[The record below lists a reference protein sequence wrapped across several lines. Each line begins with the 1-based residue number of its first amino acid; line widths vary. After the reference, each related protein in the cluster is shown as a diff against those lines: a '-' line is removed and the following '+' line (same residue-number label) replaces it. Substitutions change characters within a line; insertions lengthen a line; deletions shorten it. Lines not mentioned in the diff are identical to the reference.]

1 VVVRDGH
8 AFVGHVG
15 DTRLYKLR
23 RGLIEKVTRDHSPVG
38 EREDAHELSER
49 DAMQHPRRN
58 EVYRDVGSEPH
69 EPTDT
74 DFVDVQEISFEPD
87 SALLL
92 CSDGLT
98 DLVDSGSIN
107 QIVRRLAGRPQEV
120 VAALIAAANDAGGKD
135 NVTVVYVEHEQF
147 PAAPRAA
154 SAEVN
159 ELPPPEEITRRRGT
173 PDGSGTRRHRIV
185 RMANIVLLA
194 VVIVLT
200 LVRSDTVAPPA
211 LPVEGAQAASDAG
224 RIVVHAT
231 ESIAQAI
238 QLARAGTTIVVE
250 PGEYRETLT
259 LKSQVRLVSS
269 VPRAAILRLPGA
281 ASERAAAIVAMG
293 VSDAALDGFRIV
305 GDAATPLG
313 IGVLTADSELSISN
327 VEISGAAR
335 VALDIGKGSRVRV
348 VAADI
353 ADNPGSALIVRA
365 GATALVSHSV
375 FRRNS
380 STAGAP
386 TTVVVEA
393 EAVADV
399 ASNIFVGGSPSILT
413 GSSEA
418 RAAFGR
424 SNWFIDARPPAGG
437 RPTPRGAASPAVRR

>member
-1 VVVRDGH
+1 MR
-8 AFVGHVG
+8 
-15 DTRLYKLR
+15 
-23 RGLIEKVTRDHSPVG
+23 
-38 EREDAHELSER
+38 
-49 DAMQHPRRN
+49 
-58 EVYRDVGSEPH
+58 
-69 EPTDT
+69 
-74 DFVDVQEISFEPD
+74 
-87 SALLL
+87 
-92 CSDGLT
+92 
-98 DLVDSGSIN
+98 
-107 QIVRRLAGRPQEV
+107 
-120 VAALIAAANDAGGKD
+120 
-135 NVTVVYVEHEQF
+135 
-147 PAAPRAA
+147 
-154 SAEVN
+154 
-159 ELPPPEEITRRRGT
+159 
-173 PDGSGTRRHRIV
+173 
-185 RMANIVLLA
+185 
-194 VVIVLT
+194 
-200 LVRSDTVAPPA
+200 
-211 LPVEGAQAASDAG
+211 QAASDAG
-224 RIVVHAT
+224 RIVVQAT

-238 QLARAGTTIVVE
+238 QRARPGTTIVVE

-327 VEISGAAR
+327 VEITGATR

-353 ADNPGSALIVRA
+353 ADNPGSALTVRA

-386 TTVVVEA
+386 TTVVVEDQG
-393 EAVADV
+393 VADLTNNV
-399 ASNIFVGGSPSILT
+399 FVGGSPSILT

-424 SNWFIDARPPAGG
+424 SNWFIDARPPAAT
-437 RPTPRGAASPAVRR
+437 RPTPRGPANPAVRR